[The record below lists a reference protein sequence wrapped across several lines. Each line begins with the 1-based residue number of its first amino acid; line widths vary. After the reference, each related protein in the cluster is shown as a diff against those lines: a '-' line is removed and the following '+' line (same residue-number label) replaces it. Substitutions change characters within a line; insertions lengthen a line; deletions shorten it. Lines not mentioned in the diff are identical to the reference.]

1 MVWTGSTGSG
11 VRDGRRAQGM
21 RRELETMAAKW
32 HINRRTNEPAECK
45 ATVRDC
51 PVGGTHYD
59 SKEDAYRAIEQGYAA
74 DFAKKTNSLSKAK
87 AFLAK
92 YGSTDPEIN
101 SIVAAAVGKGTR
113 AKLYKYRDEALA
125 PGGGREVHVKTV
137 AMSQQTKEMVQSLN
151 NAYAAHDE
159 VSFHGHHGA
168 EYAATA
174 KSLENVSAD
183 AELLR
188 SRLLETIAGGAN
200 RTYGDVMYV
209 AGNKTPWS
217 ERSGMLVQTAVSFDS
232 DALAEDMAS
241 KGYDIRDVQDTH
253 SSLSVSKLK
262 KFIFGAADWE
272 GASKG
277 TMIDKAKRDKSLLR
291 DMYLAE
297 TGVFRTETT
306 WSPDKKQIDAL
317 AHDHPEAIDGRM
329 FTEEQVSKMGAS
341 QVRAALI
348 TVGARK
354 AELTRRLAEKDNMF
368 VKAGWRPADKNADG
382 SRSGGSKPEAGGQND
397 GLTFKPRNASVVAD
411 GAAAVAWVKAHG
423 GDPSELMTRRTYVK
437 AEKLEAFSKKHP
449 EVSYYKYAKPVQ
461 RVRTMERFGFEDGMS
476 TFA

>member
-1 MVWTGSTGSG
+1 MIWAGSTGPG
-11 VRDGRRAQGM
+11 VRDGRSAQGM
-21 RRELETMAAKW
+21 GRELKTMAARW
-32 HINRRTNEPAECK
+32 HINRKTNEPAECK

-59 SKEDAYRAIEQGYAA
+59 SKEDAYKAIEQGYAA

-87 AFLAK
+87 AFLSR
-92 YGSTDPEIN
+92 YGSNDPEIN

-113 AKLYKYRDEALA
+113 ARLYKHKDEA
-125 PGGGREVHVKTV
+125 PMMGGGREVHVKTV

-151 NAYAAHDE
+151 SAYAAHDE

-188 SRLLETIAGGAN
+188 ARMLETISSGAN

-217 ERSGMLVQTAVSFDS
+217 ERSGMLVQTAVSFDA
-232 DALAEDMAS
+232 DALAADMAS
-241 KGYDIRDVQDTH
+241 KGYDVSDVQDTH

-262 KFIFGAADWE
+262 KFIFGVADKE
-272 GASKG
+272 MGISKG
-277 TMIDKAKRDKSLLR
+277 MRGATALRDKY
-291 DMYLAE
+291 ME
-297 TGVFRTETT
+297 KTGVFSVETT

-317 AHDHPEAIDGRM
+317 AHAHPEAVDGRM

-354 AELTRRLAEKDNMF
+354 SELSRRLAEKDSMF

-382 SRSGGSKPEAGGQND
+382 SRSGGKLGDDAQND
-397 GLTFKPRNASVVAD
+397 GLTFKPRQASVIAD
-411 GAAAVAWVKAHG
+411 GAAAVAWVRAHG
-423 GDPSELMTRRTYVK
+423 GDPGDLMTRRTYVK

-461 RVRTMERFGFEDGMS
+461 RVRATERFGSEDGMA
-476 TFA
+476 TYA

>member
-1 MVWTGSTGSG
+1 
-11 VRDGRRAQGM
+11 
-21 RRELETMAAKW
+21 MATKW
-32 HINRRTNEPAECK
+32 HINKKTGKPAKCE

-59 SKEDAYRAIEQGYAA
+59 SKSEADKAIEQGYAA
-74 DFAKKTNSLSKAK
+74 AFAKKTNSMSKAR
-87 AFLAK
+87 AYQAK
-92 YGSTDPEIN
+92 YGTDDPEIN
-101 SIVAAAVGKGTR
+101 VIVSGAIGKGTQ
-113 AKLYKYRDEALA
+113 AKIYKSRDESLTME
-125 PGGGREVHVKTV
+125 GGRVVNVRTV
-137 AMSQQTKEMVQSLN
+137 AMSKKTREMVEGLN
-151 NAYAAHDE
+151 SAYAAHDG

-188 SRLLETIAGGAN
+188 SRLLETIASGSN

-209 AGNKTPWS
+209 INAKGNGRR
-217 ERSGMLVQTAVSFDS
+217 EGMLVQTAVSFDS
-232 DALAEDMAS
+232 EALAEDMAS

-262 KFIFGAADWE
+262 KFISDTADSE
-272 GASKG
+272 LGLSKG
-277 TMIDKAKRDKSLLR
+277 MRGAPVLRAK
-291 DMYLAE
+291 YLEE

-317 AHDHPEAIDGRM
+317 AHAHPEAVDGKM

-348 TVGARK
+348 TVSARRN
-354 AELTRRLAEKDNMF
+354 ALSRRLEEHDDAF
-368 VKAGWRPADKNADG
+368 VRAGWRPADKNADG
-382 SRSGGSKPEAGGQND
+382 SKSERKLGDDAQND
-397 GLTFKPRNASVVAD
+397 GLTFKPRRSSVIAD
-411 GAAAVAWVKAHG
+411 GAAAVAWVEDHG
-423 GDPSELMTRRTYVK
+423 GYPSDLMTRRTFVK
-437 AEKLEAFSKKHP
+437 AEKLEAFTKQHP

-461 RVRTMERFGFEDGMS
+461 RVRTTEQLGSENGVA
-476 TFA
+476 TYA

>member
-1 MVWTGSTGSG
+1 MGPGVHEPLASTGRG
-11 VRDGRRAQGM
+11 
-21 RRELETMAAKW
+21 RELKTMAARW
-32 HINRRTNEPAECK
+32 HINKRTNEPAECK

-59 SKEDAYRAIEQGYAA
+59 SKADAYKAIEQGYAA
-74 DFAKKTNSLSKAK
+74 DFAKKTNSLSKGK
-87 AFLAK
+87 AYQAR
-92 YGSTDPEIN
+92 YGADDPEIN
-101 SIVAAAVGKGTR
+101 SIVAAAIGKGTK
-113 AKLYKYRDEALA
+113 AKLYKSGGEALTME
-125 PGGGREVHVKTV
+125 GGRVVHVKTV
-137 AMSQQTKEMVQSLN
+137 AMSQKTKEMVQSLN
-151 NAYAAHDE
+151 SAYAAHDE

-188 SRLLETIAGGAN
+188 SRMLETIAGGSN

-209 AGNKTPWS
+209 ASNKTPWS
-217 ERSGMLVQTAVSFDS
+217 DRSGMLVQTAVTFDA

-241 KGYDIRDVQDTH
+241 KGYDVMDVQDTH
-253 SSLSVSKLK
+253 STLSVSKLK
-262 KFIFGAADWE
+262 KFASETADRE
-272 GASKG
+272 LGLSKG
-277 TMIDKAKRDKSLLR
+277 MRGAPALRAK
-291 DMYLAE
+291 YLEE

-317 AHDHPEAIDGRM
+317 AHDHPEAIDGKM

-348 TVGARK
+348 TVSARK
-354 AELTRRLAEKDNMF
+354 NELARRLAEKDDVF
-368 VKAGWRPADKNADG
+368 VRAGWRPADKNADG
-382 SRSGGSKPEAGGQND
+382 SKSGGKLGDDAQND
-397 GLTFKPRNASVVAD
+397 GLTFKPRRSSVIAD
-411 GAAAVAWVKAHG
+411 GAAAVAWVEDHG
-423 GDPSELMTRRTYVK
+423 GYPSDLMTRRTYVK

-461 RVRTMERFGFEDGMS
+461 RVRTTERLGAENGVS
-476 TFA
+476 TYA

>member
-1 MVWTGSTGSG
+1 MG
-11 VRDGRRAQGM
+11 
-21 RRELETMAAKW
+21 RELETMAAKW

-59 SKEDAYRAIEQGYAA
+59 SKEDAYKAIEKEYAA

-87 AFLAK
+87 AFLSK
-92 YGSTDPEIN
+92 YGSADPEIN

-113 AKLYKYRDEALA
+113 ARLYKYKEEALA

-137 AMSQQTKEMVQSLN
+137 AMSQKTKEMVQQLN

-188 SRLLETIAGGAN
+188 ARMLQTIAGGAN

-217 ERSGMLVQTAVSFDS
+217 ERSGMLVQTAVAFDA

-241 KGYDIRDVQDTH
+241 KGYDISDVQDTH

-262 KFIFGAADWE
+262 KFIFEAADSE
-272 GASKG
+272 LGISKG
-277 TMIDKAKRDKSLLR
+277 MRGATAMRDK
-291 DMYLAE
+291 YLAD

-317 AHDHPEAIDGRM
+317 AHAHPEAVDGRM

-354 AELTRRLAEKDNMF
+354 SELSRRLAEKDNMF

-382 SRSGGSKPEAGGQND
+382 SRSGGSKPEAGAQND
-397 GLTFKPRNASVVAD
+397 GLTFKPRQTSVIAD
-411 GAAAVAWVKAHG
+411 GAAAVSWVEDHG
-423 GDPSELMTRRTYVK
+423 GYPSDFMTRRTYVK
-437 AEKLEAFSKKHP
+437 AEKLEAFCKKHP

-461 RVRTMERFGFEDGMS
+461 RVRTTERFGSEGGMS